1 MNTDGSDAGA
11 CLSPDGLSLYFPARR
26 EEGYG
31 EGDQWV
37 STREATDQMF
47 GTPTNLGGLINSDRK
62 ESSPHISDDGLEL
75 WFASERYGGLGKRD
89 IWFSR
94 RASTND
100 QFGRPQH
107 AGDEINS
114 SADEESPTL
123 TSGGRLLFFESTR
136 SPRRGETTMETIWSS
151 EWNSSAA
158 TNE

>member
-1 MNTDGSDAGA
+1 MLG
-11 CLSPDGLSLYFPARR
+11 CSLVGVDLIRG
-26 EEGYG
+26 GYLPSW
-31 EGDQWV
+31 EYSRPLTVTNSW
-37 STREATDQMF
+37 EATDQMF